1 MWPKNQIKSYCTSL
15 WLTTCL
21 RFLCQSKSPIVYTLL
36 PSLKSFFSTTLL
48 PSTQHVIC
56 SDVSSQLSAR
66 ICLMASLFFKA
77 SFIITVWLK
86 LKFTRYLQHPTP
98 NLTYDPSL
106 QSNLKHPLSN
116 ALRLKIN
123 TETFTQSTIAKYWLQ
138 LNVTLGNNYFAL
150 PMGRYC
156 NQFKY
161 IIFYTP
167 LS

>member
-1 MWPKNQIKSYCTSL
+1 MLKILVSIKISNSL
-15 WLTTCL
+15 YITTITEVF
-21 RFLCQSKSPIVYTLL
+21 FLNYIATIYTACYLL
-36 PSLKSFFSTTLL
+36 WCFLATVSTNMFNGISF
-48 PSTQHVIC
+48 
-56 SDVSSQLSAR
+56 
-66 ICLMASLFFKA
+66 FFKA

-150 PMGRYC
+150 PMGLYC